1 VPAILYDAA
10 PTGKA
15 TIKVAVA
22 GDFAR
27 SHAKFTV
34 FHLCEQLIGE
44 SIMGKYLLAWVL
56 GVPAIVLVVIYFFM
70 H

>member
-1 VPAILYDAA
+1 V
-10 PTGKA
+10 
-15 TIKVAVA
+15 VVV

-27 SHAKFTV
+27 SHAKFTDV
-34 FHLCEQLIGE
+34 LINQTGE